1 MKSTEKLPNGYTHL
15 FSTLVGSHAWGMNH
29 SQSDKDLFVCY
40 AAPSSDFLTGISHV
54 RSHRSDI
61 NGVDR
66 TSTEIGKVI
75 NQLLKNNINYLV
87 CVLSPKTEFTTPAH
101 RKLKILTYANLHREC
116 YRSIKGFAHDE
127 FRDKVD
133 KGERDTQKVR
143 RSILRTLMFGSVL
156 LRTGMTVFN
165 PVTWDV
171 EIDELDNAFED
182 LDQSYEHT
190 VLPDRPLAPDKLLNW
205 LLEIRIANLW
215 ENGIIRNNYK

>member
-15 FSTLVGSHAWGMNH
+15 FSTLVGSHAWDMNH

-40 AAPSSDFLTGISHV
+40 AAPSSDFLIGMSHV
-54 RSHRSDI
+54 KSHRSDI

-87 CVLSPKTEFTTPAH
+87 YVLSPKTEFTTPAH
-101 RKLKILTYANLHREC
+101 IKLKNLTYANLHREC

-143 RSILRTLMFGSVL
+143 RSILRTLIFGSVL
-156 LRTGMTVFN
+156 LRSGTIEFT

-171 EIDELDNAFED
+171 EIDELDSAFDD
-182 LDQSYEHT
+182 LDRAYEHT
-190 VLPDRPLAPDKLLNW
+190 VLPDRPLAPDKMLNW
-205 LLEIRIANLW
+205 LLDIRIENLR
-215 ENGIIRNNYK
+215 ENGIIGNDNK